1 MILDSINP
9 NNVEPGSE
17 ADVADGVDTPRATA
31 PMDATAAND
40 LPANSADHEPQANAP
55 SAETKDRAVSTVSS
69 GGMKTPTKVIV
80 AILILAFIGA
90 SFLFIQQSSSSPK
103 TVKLS
108 KQDMQLVF
116 QEMLS
121 PQAQQ
126 MIASNPEEKK
136 KLVEEVKK
144 ILAVAQ
150 VAEREG
156 YAQRPEVEKQIS
168 FQTDMSLN
176 QAYRKKNPEM
186 KVSDEQVNAYY
197 QAHPNDFDTF
207 IQSDPRLAQQA
218 QGPRRE
224 EIKKQ
229 FGEFKVVADLARKD
243 RLDQDDAT
251 RLQMLIDRSQILRN
265 AYLSELE
272 KNADKLV
279 TDADVEQYYND
290 HKDEFEEVRVRHILI
305 GTQAPPG
312 GDPSKALSKD
322 EARKKAQSVL
332 ERARKGEDFVKLVE
346 ENSDDPGS
354 KSKGGEYEFA
364 RKSGMVQAF
373 EDASFNLKPG
383 EISDLVETEFGY
395 HIIKLE
401 ERRAGQPGDQKTRQ
415 KITDK
420 IKQDKIEARVNE
432 IAQSSS
438 VEVPEDFDATPKPVE
453 AAPMT
458 SGGNP
463 HSGEGRSSYQERVSA
478 GC

>member
-1 MILDSINP
+1 MTLDS
-9 NNVEPGSE
+9 NNTNNTEERLEAENAPG
-17 ADVADGVDTPRATA
+17 ADAAPVTAPVTTATA
-31 PMDATAAND
+31 DDEAASPTD
-40 LPANSADHEPQANAP
+40 QSPYGHTPAAAP
-55 SAETKDRAVSTVSS
+55 KERAVTTGSSS
-69 GGMKTPTKVIV
+69 GMKMPTKVIV
-80 AILILAFIGA
+80 AVLILVFLGGA
-90 SFLFIQQSSSSPK
+90 FLFIQQSSSSPK
-103 TVKLS
+103 TIKLS
-108 KQDMQLVF
+108 KHDMELVF

-150 VAEREG
+150 VAEQEG
-156 YAQRPEVEKQIS
+156 YAQRPEIEKQIA

-176 QAYRKKNPEM
+176 QVYRKKNPDM
-186 KVSDEQVNAYY
+186 KVGEDQVNAYY

-218 QGPRRE
+218 QGPRRD

-229 FGEFKVVADLARKD
+229 FGEFKVVADLARKEK
-243 RLDQDDAT
+243 LDQDDAT
-251 RLQMLIDRSQILRN
+251 KLQMLIDRSQILRN

-279 TDADVEQYYND
+279 SDAEVEQYYND

-322 EARKKAQSVL
+322 EARKKAQAVL
-332 ERARKGEDFVKLVE
+332 DRARKGEDFVKLVA

-354 KSKGGEYEFA
+354 KSKGGEYEFS
-364 RKSGMVQAF
+364 RKSGMVPAF
-373 EDASFNLKPG
+373 EDASFKLKPG
-383 EISDLVETEFGY
+383 EISDLVETEFGF

-401 ERRAGQPGDQKTRQ
+401 ERRPGQITDQKTRQ
-415 KITDK
+415 KIIDK
-420 IKQDKIEARVNE
+420 MKQDKIEARVNE
-432 IAQSSS
+432 IAQASS

-453 AAPMT
+453 PPPMT
-458 SGGNP
+458 SGGSPN
-463 HSGEGRSSYQERVSA
+463 SGGNATPAEKQ
-478 GC
+478 

>member
-1 MILDSINP
+1 MTFESNNP
-9 NNVEPGSE
+9 NNLEEGSE
-17 ADVADGVDTPRATA
+17 AAGAAGADRPSATT
-31 PMDATAAND
+31 PMDATAAD
-40 LPANSADHEPQANAP
+40 GAAATDAPRDHIPATA
-55 SAETKDRAVSTVSS
+55 TKERAVSTASS
-69 GGMKTPTKVIV
+69 GGMKTPTKVIAAV
-80 AILILAFIGA
+80 LLLVVIAGVL
-90 SFLFIQQSSSSPK
+90 LFVQSNSSSPK
-103 TVKLS
+103 TVKLT
-108 KQDMQLVF
+108 KHDMEIVF

-126 MIASNPEEKK
+126 MIAESPEEKK

-150 VAEREG
+150 AAEREG
-156 YAQRPEVEKQIS
+156 YDKKPEIERQIA

-186 KVSDEQVNAYY
+186 KIGEDQVDAYY
-197 QAHPNDFDTF
+197 QAHPNEFDTF

-229 FGEFKVVADLARKD
+229 FGEFKVVADLARKEK
-243 RLDQDDAT
+243 LDQDDAT

-265 AYLSELE
+265 AYLSEFE

-279 TDADVEQYYND
+279 SDADIEQYYND
-290 HKDEFEEVRVRHILI
+290 HRDEFDEVRVRHILI
-305 GTQAPPG
+305 GTQATPG
-312 GDPSKALSKD
+312 SDPSKVLSKD
-322 EARKKAQSVL
+322 EARKKAQAVL
-332 ERARKGEDFVKLVE
+332 DRARKGEDFVKLVE

-383 EISDLVETEFGY
+383 QISDLVETEFGF

-401 ERRAGQPGDQKTRQ
+401 ERSAGQPSDQKTRQ
-415 KITDK
+415 KITEK
-420 IKQDKIEARVNE
+420 IKQDKIEAHIND
-432 IAQSSS
+432 IARESS

-458 SGGNP
+458 SGGSP
-463 HSGEGRSSYQERVSA
+463 HSDDNAAPAKKE
-478 GC
+478 

>member
-1 MILDSINP
+1 M
-9 NNVEPGSE
+9 EW
-17 ADVADGVDTPRATA
+17 
-31 PMDATAAND
+31 
-40 LPANSADHEPQANAP
+40 
-55 SAETKDRAVSTVSS
+55 
-69 GGMKTPTKVIV
+69 
-80 AILILAFIGA
+80 LIREMVPPEVQKLIA
-90 SFLFIQQSSSSPK
+90 SSP
-103 TVKLS
+103 
-108 KQDMQLVF
+108 
-116 QEMLS
+116 
-121 PQAQQ
+121 
-126 MIASNPEEKK
+126 EKK
-136 KLVEEVKK
+136 KEFIDEVKK

-156 YAQRPEVEKQIS
+156 YDKKPEVEKQIA
-168 FQTDMSLN
+168 FQSDMSLN
-176 QAYRKKNPEM
+176 QAYRKKNPDM
-186 KVSDEQVNAYY
+186 KVSDDQVNAYY
-197 QAHPNDFDTF
+197 QAHPNEFDSF

-279 TDADVEQYYND
+279 TDADIEQYYNE
-290 HKDEFEEVRVRHILI
+290 HKDEFDEVRVRHILI
-305 GTQAPPG
+305 GTQASPG
-312 GDPSKALSKD
+312 GDPSKVLSKE
-322 EARKKAQSVL
+322 EARKKAQAVL

-354 KSKGGEYEFA
+354 KSKGGEYEFG

-383 EISDLVETEFGY
+383 EISDLVETNFGY

-401 ERRAGQPGDQKTRQ
+401 ERKTAEASDQKTRQ
-415 KITDK
+415 EIIDK
-420 IKQDKIEARVNE
+420 MKQEKIEARINE
-432 IAQSSS
+432 IAQNSS

-453 AAPMT
+453 AQPMT
-458 SGGNP
+458 SGGSP
-463 HSGEGRSSYQERVSA
+463 HSGGNPAPAEQ
-478 GC
+478 